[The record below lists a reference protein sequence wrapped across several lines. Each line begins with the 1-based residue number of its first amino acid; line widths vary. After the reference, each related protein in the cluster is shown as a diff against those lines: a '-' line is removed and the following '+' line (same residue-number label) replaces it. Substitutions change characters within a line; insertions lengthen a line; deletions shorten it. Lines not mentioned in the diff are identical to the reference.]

1 MREMTPTPAGPP
13 PLTETEYWRDYD
25 IIRNDVN
32 AVMVSCYTQR
42 TINDV
47 AAADRKIS
55 QRLNRHPD
63 FWRVTSF
70 GLQNSL
76 FIVLARI
83 LDSDPKVH
91 SIYQVLNA
99 TTAHPEFFSKAALR
113 ARKLSIPGTE
123 PDPPWLD
130 EYVQDAWVPTVQD
143 LRGLKKALA
152 PHKAKFEDIYKPIR
166 NQIAYIIFKEEQ
178 SVASLYSRTLKADID
193 EILCFLH
200 GVIRAIW
207 EMAYNAAE
215 PKLNG
220 DNYGYATRVAEIT
233 KETEELLRELPVRS
247 SRKGARL

>member
-1 MREMTPTPAGPP
+1 MTPTPAGPP

-32 AVMVSCYTQR
+32 AAMVSCYTHR

-83 LDSDPKVH
+83 LDSDPKLH

-99 TTAHPEFFSKAALR
+99 TIHWPRRPFS
-113 ARKLSIPGTE
+113 P
-123 PDPPWLD
+123 
-130 EYVQDAWVPTVQD
+130 
-143 LRGLKKALA
+143 
-152 PHKAKFEDIYKPIR
+152 
-166 NQIAYIIFKEEQ
+166 
-178 SVASLYSRTLKADID
+178 ASEHTS
-193 EILCFLH
+193 
-200 GVIRAIW
+200 
-207 EMAYNAAE
+207 
-215 PKLNG
+215 
-220 DNYGYATRVAEIT
+220 
-233 KETEELLRELPVRS
+233 
-247 SRKGARL
+247 